1 MPLPF
6 WHDWRV
12 ECNARMQLTPP
23 STGSPRPSATVIAI
37 LRKTSCRPAANEGNT
52 MGHTNDAVDAEVK
65 SALSEVEPD
74 SSYKGLRRVLTYG
87 TFDLLHYGHI
97 RLLRRAAQMGDY
109 LIVALSTDEFNAGK
123 GKKSFY
129 PYEVRREM
137 LEAIRYVDLVI
148 PEYSWEQKVDD
159 IKKYG
164 IDVVVM
170 GGDWAGSDRFEYLR
184 DYCELVFLDRTPGI
198 STTQVKQHLHKGV

>member
-1 MPLPF
+1 MDERRSMDSLEVKENSLEMI
-6 WHDWRV
+6 D
-12 ECNARMQLTPP
+12 
-23 STGSPRPSATVIAI
+23 GI
-37 LRKTSCRPAANEGNT
+37 
-52 MGHTNDAVDAEVK
+52 AVDH
-65 SALSEVEPD
+65 
-74 SSYKGLRRVLTYG
+74 SYPGLRRVLTYG
-87 TFDLLHYGHI
+87 TFDLLHYGHT
-97 RLLRRAAQMGDY
+97 RLLRRAAAMGDY
-109 LIVALSTDEFNAGK
+109 LVVALSTDEFNAGK

-148 PEYSWEQKVDD
+148 PEYSWEQKIDD
-159 IKKYG
+159 VKRYG

-198 STTQVKQHLHKGV
+198 STTQVKQHLHKGD